1 MLDHDKMVQRQIVN
15 KKPILGESF
24 LGDVHKL
31 LFEDYSHNFVE
42 DFNDVQTE
50 LSSLFFDLGDNSI
63 CRVPSKSTILTA
75 AKKDGWL
82 EDEMEKLDLLMDAI
96 AVKQTP
102 KRTQIIHLGGKNQ
115 FQSTLT
121 DGATMPIKWI
131 QTSAREGKPHRVE
144 FAETQSTQSTLS
156 TVGVSTSS
164 ASENVVLELK
174 KTKGVRFIFRKM
186 SKLFKGMQ
194 EKVQETRIHFLLPK
208 PGSFKSKLGKMK
220 KLLKIG
226 KGYRGGKHREEIPLL
241 CTTLSTGEQVL
252 SC

>member
-1 MLDHDKMVQRQIVN
+1 
-15 KKPILGESF
+15 
-24 LGDVHKL
+24 
-31 LFEDYSHNFVE
+31 
-42 DFNDVQTE
+42 
-50 LSSLFFDLGDNSI
+50 
-63 CRVPSKSTILTA
+63 
-75 AKKDGWL
+75 
-82 EDEMEKLDLLMDAI
+82 MDAI

-131 QTSAREGKPHRVE
+131 QTSARGEKPQRVE

-174 KTKGVRFIFRKM
+174 ETKGVRLIFRKV

-194 EKVQETRIHFLLPK
+194 EKVKETRIHFLLPK
-208 PGSFKSKLGKMK
+208 PGSFKSKLRKMK
-220 KLLKIG
+220 KVLKMKMR